1 MSDLVVNVVRV
12 GFVAALY
19 VFLFFVARA
28 VGRHLAGRPRAMSRP
43 PEPPYVSLIVG
54 VGAKDPRIVEI
65 RRTMVVGRSPE
76 ADVTLDDEFAS
87 GLHARF
93 AVVEGTPY
101 VEDLGSRNGTLLN
114 RRPVLERAAL
124 ALGDVVRIGHTDI
137 EVR

>member
-12 GFVAALY
+12 GFAAALY
-19 VFLFFVARA
+19 LFLFFVARA
-28 VGRHLAGRPRAMSRP
+28 VGRHLAGGPRTTSRLPGP
-43 PEPPYVSLIVG
+43 PHVALVVGIGEKEPRV
-54 VGAKDPRIVEI
+54 VEI
-65 RRTMVVGRSPE
+65 RRALVVGRSPE

-93 AVVEGTPY
+93 EVVEGTPY

-114 RRPVLERAAL
+114 GQSVLERAAL
-124 ALGDVVRIGHTDI
+124 ALGDVVRIGETDI